1 MAKHPASGKNGG
13 SHKSPKK
20 SVSGDSTAVTAP
32 SFPTTRAFDLRAYG
46 HELRHTLRRRDQ
58 EIFTLPDDR
67 DPVAIL
73 VEQNARR
80 LQDLVPVRMGRMLQS
95 PFSYY
100 RGTAGPMAYD
110 LTASPTTNL
119 RVVSC
124 GDAHIS
130 NFGFFA
136 SPERALLFDLNDFD
150 EGAVAP
156 WEWDLKR
163 LAASVHIGGRDSGLT
178 EEQCAEATRAA
189 VVAYQ
194 NSLSKLMKLT
204 AMERFYLQV
213 NVEQVESFISDPN
226 ERKLAQRLAKK
237 AKRRTSDQVLGKMT
251 TQDKAGKRVIVDQP
265 PITRHVDAISLEE
278 LTHAYLGY
286 IASMREDSAAL
297 LTQFDLVDFVLRV
310 VGVGSVGTRCY
321 VALLE
326 GPAGEPLF
334 LQMKE
339 ATTSVLVRYG
349 GMPPVI
355 MGKVEHSEHYRL
367 NAVPIHNQGH
377 RVVAAQRV
385 LQAQSDPFLGWYEY
399 PVRGQEPVAH
409 SILTDDGAADGGD
422 ESRVYYY
429 FRQFRDMKGS
439 VDLGALNATQFTRYV
454 ELCGNLLA
462 RAHSQSPLA
471 HAVTGYV
478 GSTGKFAKAIAS
490 WAKKYADQC
499 ERDFEALQKAAK
511 KGVIPVETGV

>member
-1 MAKHPASGKNGG
+1 MAKKQTPTFH
-13 SHKSPKK
+13 
-20 SVSGDSTAVTAP
+20 
-32 SFPTTRAFDLRAYG
+32 TTRAFDLHAYG
-46 HELRHTLRRRDQ
+46 RDLRHTLRRRDQ
-58 EIFTLPDDR
+58 DAFILPDNR

-73 VEQNARR
+73 VEQNTRR

-95 PFSYY
+95 PFAYY

-110 LTASPTTNL
+110 LTTSPTTDL

-226 ERKLAQRLAKK
+226 ERKAAKRLAKK
-237 AKRRTSDQVLGKMT
+237 ARRRTSDQVLGKMT
-251 TQDKAGKRVIVDQP
+251 TQDEAGKRVIVDQP
-265 PITRHVDAISLEE
+265 PITRHVDAITLED
-278 LTHAYLGY
+278 LAHAYRGY

-297 LTQFDLVDFVLRV
+297 LTQFTLVDFVLRV

-321 VALLE
+321 VGLFE

-349 GMPPVI
+349 GMPSVI
-355 MGKVEHSEHYRL
+355 MGRVENSDQVRL
-367 NAVPIHNQGH
+367 SSVPIHNQGH

-399 PVRGQEPVAH
+399 PIQGQKPLAH
-409 SILTDDGAADGGD
+409 SMTNDDGAADGGD
-422 ESRVYYY
+422 ESRVFYY

-439 VDLGALNATQFTRYV
+439 VDLEALDSTQFTHYS
-454 ELCGNLLA
+454 ELCGTLLA

-499 ERDFEALQKAAK
+499 EKDFETLQKAAK